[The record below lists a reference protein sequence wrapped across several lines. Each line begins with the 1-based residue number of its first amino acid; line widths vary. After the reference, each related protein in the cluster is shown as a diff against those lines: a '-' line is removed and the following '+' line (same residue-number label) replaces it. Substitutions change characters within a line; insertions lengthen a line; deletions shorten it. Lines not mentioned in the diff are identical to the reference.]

1 MLYIVF
7 CFTCTKVKG
16 SSTSLKDFIA
26 KNGQVNAVTMKDVV
40 DACCNAKRKNIDGA
54 AVLCVRMPI
63 IRPTLDEID
72 EIDPRST
79 SIVCQGLCHEGQ
91 NQGTFEK

>member
-1 MLYIVF
+1 MLYV
-7 CFTCTKVKG
+7 TKVNG
-16 SSTSLKDFIA
+16 STSLKDCTA
-26 KNGQVNAVTMKDVV
+26 KNEQINPVPMKDVI
-40 DACCNAKRKNIDGA
+40 DACCNAKRENIDGT

-63 IRPTLDEID
+63 IRPPLD

-91 NQGTFEK
+91 NQGQFEK

>member
-1 MLYIVF
+1 MYCIVLYV
-7 CFTCTKVKG
+7 TKVKG
-16 SSTSLKDFIA
+16 STSTKDCATI
-26 KNGQVNAVTMKDVV
+26 NGQVNAVTMKDVV
-40 DACCNAKRKNIDGA
+40 DACCNAKRKNIDGT

-72 EIDPRST
+72 PRST
-79 SIVCQGLCHEGQ
+79 SIVCQELCHEGQ

>member
-1 MLYIVF
+1 MLYI
-7 CFTCTKVKG
+7 TKVNG
-16 SSTSLKDFIA
+16 STPLNDCTT
-26 KNGQVNAVTMKDVV
+26 KNGLGDAVTMKDVV
-40 DACCNAKRKNIDGA
+40 DACCNAKRKNIDGT

-63 IRPTLDEID
+63 IRPTLD

>member
-1 MLYIVF
+1 MYCVV
-7 CFTCTKVKG
+7 CSTVKG
-16 SSTSLKDFIA
+16 STSTKDCTA
-26 KNGQVNAVTMKDVV
+26 KNGQVNAVTMKDVI
-40 DACCNAKRKNIDGA
+40 DACCNAKRTNIDGT

-63 IRPTLDEID
+63 IRPPLD

-91 NQGTFEK
+91 NQGTV